1 MQSILIIGSILG
13 IINCLILIIYPI
25 VTKKGGA
32 LSNFLFSAFVIS
44 LFLIISK
51 PLFTPLS
58 NGLHNLLFTT
68 HLVGL
73 IFLFPTYFLFIHLYT
88 DNKKSIKV
96 GDLIFLLP
104 ASILIGSWFIF
115 ESLQTNYKV
124 WNLYHRIIMLVS
136 IAFLAYSIFKTMH
149 WKIDN
154 IKAKKQFNIISSLL
168 IAIWF
173 ACFLHEITGLRYIEE
188 TILLSFSIYLT
199 IRIAYNKGF
208 VIELTSD
215 KYKKTGLKEAERS
228 RILNQLKEL
237 ITIEKVYRD
246 NIISANKIAKRIN
259 TNVHSLSQVINESYQ
274 YSFFELI
281 GSSRIN
287 EAKELLISQTDMKI
301 SDIAYH
307 VGYNSLSAFNTAF
320 KKQTNLTP
328 TQFRNEKAV

>member
-51 PLFTPLS
+51 PLFTPLT

-124 WNLYHRIIMLVS
+124 WNLYHRSLMLVS
-136 IAFLAYSIFKTMH
+136 IGFLTYSIFKNHTME
-149 WKIDN
+149 N
-154 IKAKKQFNIISSLL
+154 
-168 IAIWF
+168 
-173 ACFLHEITGLRYIEE
+173 
-188 TILLSFSIYLT
+188 
-199 IRIAYNKGF
+199 
-208 VIELTSD
+208 
-215 KYKKTGLKEAERS
+215 
-228 RILNQLKEL
+228 
-237 ITIEKVYRD
+237 
-246 NIISANKIAKRIN
+246 
-259 TNVHSLSQVINESYQ
+259 
-274 YSFFELI
+274 
-281 GSSRIN
+281 
-287 EAKELLISQTDMKI
+287 
-301 SDIAYH
+301 
-307 VGYNSLSAFNTAF
+307 
-320 KKQTNLTP
+320 
-328 TQFRNEKAV
+328 